1 MAEGWRSGNQGAGD
15 DEGRMFLKGEGGSVR
30 KRKIN
35 GGGCCVWGTGRNVS
49 LQKAKYILKN
59 SPIHTFRLL
68 VVVACKRGVD
78 RGCRL
83 WVRWGVETMISKG
96 DARML
101 LSD

>member
-1 MAEGWRSGNQGAGD
+1 MVAGVAFGGQG
-15 DEGRMFLKGEGGSVR
+15 E
-30 KRKIN
+30 
-35 GGGCCVWGTGRNVS
+35 TS
-49 LQKAKYILKN
+49 LQNAKYILKN

-78 RGCRL
+78 RGCQL